1 MKQEFK
7 PMTWLVKYFDMNAQK
22 IVNHNVLKYRENQI
36 KQLKKQYTSKAGF
49 GEALRHEFM
58 YSYWSKA
65 EWELIIELTEDNHI
79 LLKPWCGCRDEN
91 IESATIDVTDDE
103 SFDWKGFSEEH
114 INKQIY
120 KNKAKVS
127 VYDQLVFQWDEFVSY
142 CWNYHHKYQ
151 RRNNN
156 D

>member
-1 MKQEFK
+1 MKQAFK
-7 PMTWLVKYFDMNAQK
+7 PMTWLVKYFDSNSQK
-22 IVNHNVLKYRENQI
+22 ITDYDVLKHREDDI
-36 KQLKKQYTSKAGF
+36 KKLKKKCATKEEFAESLRREMQY
-49 GEALRHEFM
+49 M
-58 YSYWSKA
+58 YWSRT
-65 EWELIIELTEDNHI
+65 EYELVIEIDKNDHI
-79 LLKPWCGCRDEN
+79 WLNPWCGCYNSEDVR
-91 IESATIDVTDDE
+91 IDVTDDE

-127 VYDQLVFQWDEFVSY
+127 VYDQLVFKWDEFVSY